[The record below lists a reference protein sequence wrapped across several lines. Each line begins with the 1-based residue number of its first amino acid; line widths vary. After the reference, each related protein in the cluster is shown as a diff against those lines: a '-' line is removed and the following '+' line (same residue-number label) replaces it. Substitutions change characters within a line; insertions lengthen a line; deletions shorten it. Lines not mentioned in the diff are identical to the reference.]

1 MSPGMTADSNTEI
14 VGPLSPYPLS
24 IVIRSTDG
32 AGQGVLA
39 NIGVGYR
46 EAPGYVRAGDRE
58 LLR

>member
-1 MSPGMTADSNTEI
+1 MTADSNTEI
-14 VGPLSPYPLS
+14 IDPLSPYPLS